1 MRRQQLFLI
10 LFMAVMAVLTV
21 GCQKDEGTVTLVA
34 EIQETM
40 SGNGKVYIDGHTPC
54 WHNGDEVYINN
65 AVYPVTVASGAIAQ
79 IENVESAKDYQ
90 AIYPVSIVV
99 ESSKARNSSI
109 EIILPSMQTYR
120 LANGRQQVD
129 VPMGAYL
136 TKGNTLQF
144 YNLCSIVRVTVH
156 NQLGRALPLGRIE
169 LRAKKAKLSGS
180 GTATVSRKA
189 TNIINMSSSAQNN
202 VGLAFTSDC
211 PATVEAQDTSSFD
224 IVVPSFTTDDVTL
237 TLYTSDG
244 YMCEVVKES
253 MAMARNFI
261 AAVTL
266 DVTALT
272 EAPHAELISG
282 PAFYDAIPKSDKA
295 KSVVFEYNSPV
306 TSGTLLSTPDSPVPI
321 YGNLDGTTWRV
332 STRAS
337 QIHANPN
344 CSNMFKSSWYFST
357 SHAGR
362 ERHIILLLKKID
374 FGNGFITSNVTDM
387 SGMFIS
393 GHELKSLDL
402 SNFNTSNVTDM
413 SRMFAG
419 CWGLT
424 SLNLSNFNT
433 SNVQDMSEM
442 FDACCGLTSLDLPNF
457 NTENV
462 TDMSRMFAQCL
473 LTSLNLSNFN
483 TSKVTNMREMFNSCD
498 KLTSLDLSNF
508 NTENVTDMSGMFA
521 DCSSLTSLSISNF
534 NTEKVVNM
542 CSMFAGCSGL
552 TSLNLS
558 NFNTSNVQDMS
569 SMFSVCIGLTSLDL
583 SNFNTSNVTN
593 MYAMFEVCRMSAL
606 DLSSFNTEKVTNMS
620 EMFLW
625 CEYLTS
631 LNLAHFDMSNV
642 SSKRGMCHDLSTSSG
657 ACTITCPTAVRTALE
672 NGTDL
677 PTSGVT
683 FTWVTS
689 TP

>member
-1 MRRQQLFLI
+1 
-10 LFMAVMAVLTV
+10 MALMAVLTV
-21 GCQKDEGTVTLVA
+21 GCQKDEGTVTLLA
-34 EIQETM
+34 KIQDTM
-40 SGNGKVYIDGHTPC
+40 GGNAKVYIDGRTPC
-54 WHNGDEVYINN
+54 WHDGDEVYINN
-65 AVYPVTVASGAIAQ
+65 AAYPVTAVSGVLAH
-79 IENVESAKDYQ
+79 IENVESAKAYH
-90 AIYPVSIVV
+90 AIFPASIVDK
-99 ESSKARNSSI
+99 SSKSRNSSI
-109 EIILPSMQTYR
+109 AVVLPSMHTYR
-120 LANGRQQVD
+120 LVDGRQKVD
-129 VPMGAYL
+129 MPMSAYL
-136 TKGNTLQF
+136 TGGNTLQF

-156 NQLGRALPLGRIE
+156 NQLGRVLPLGLIE
-169 LRAKKAKLSGS
+169 LRANKAALCGS
-180 GTATVSRKA
+180 ATATVSRKSSDIA
-189 TNIINMSSSAQNN
+189 NMSNNAQNT
-202 VGLAFTSDC
+202 VGLAFTTDC
-211 PATVEAQDTSSFD
+211 PATVEAHGTRTFD
-224 IVVPSFTTDDVTL
+224 IVVPPFSTDDVTL

-244 YMCEVVKES
+244 YMCEMEKVN
-253 MAMARNFI
+253 MALARNTI

-266 DVTALT
+266 DVTSLS

-282 PAFYDAIPKSDKA
+282 PAFNDAIPKSDKA

-321 YGNLDGTTWRV
+321 YGNLDGTTWMV

-387 SGMFIS
+387 SGMFIN

-508 NTENVTDMSGMFA
+508 NTENVTDMSWMFA

>member
-1 MRRQQLFLI
+1 
-10 LFMAVMAVLTV
+10 MALMAVLTV
-21 GCQKDEGTVTLVA
+21 GCQKDEGTVTLLA
-34 EIQETM
+34 KIQDTM
-40 SGNGKVYIDGHTPC
+40 GGNAKVYIDGRTPC
-54 WHNGDEVYINN
+54 WHDGDEVYINN
-65 AVYPVTVASGAIAQ
+65 AAYPVTAVSGVLAH
-79 IENVESAKDYQ
+79 IENVESAKAYH
-90 AIYPVSIVV
+90 AIFPASIVD
-99 ESSKARNSSI
+99 ESSKSRNSSI
-109 EIILPSMQTYR
+109 AVVLPSMHTYW
-120 LANGRQQVD
+120 LVDGRQKVD
-129 VPMGAYL
+129 MPMGAYL
-136 TKGNTLQF
+136 TGGNTLQF

-156 NQLGRALPLGRIE
+156 NLLDRVLPLGRIE
-169 LRAKKAKLSGS
+169 LRANKAALCGS
-180 GTATVSRKA
+180 ATATVSRKSSDIA
-189 TNIINMSSSAQNN
+189 NMSNNAQNT
-202 VGLAFTSDC
+202 VGLAFTTDC
-211 PATVEAQDTSSFD
+211 PATVEAHGTSTFD
-224 IVVPSFTTDDVTL
+224 IVVPPFSTDDVTL

-244 YMCEVVKES
+244 YMCEMEKVN
-253 MAMARNFI
+253 MALARNTI

-266 DVTALT
+266 DVTSLS

-282 PAFYDAIPKSDKA
+282 PAFNDAIPKADKT

-337 QIHANPN
+337 QIYANPN
-344 CSNMFKSSWYFST
+344 CSNMFKSSWYFYT
-357 SHAGR
+357 THAGR

-393 GHELKSLDL
+393 SHELKSLDL

-473 LTSLNLSNFN
+473 LTSLNLSNIN

-508 NTENVTDMSGMFA
+508 NTENVTDMSWMFA

-606 DLSSFNTEKVTNMS
+606 SDMTFKSLCHISSILYNRNSSQRCALTAPNSKKLSFK
-620 EMFLW
+620 
-625 CEYLTS
+625 
-631 LNLAHFDMSNV
+631 
-642 SSKRGMCHDLSTSSG
+642 
-657 ACTITCPTAVRTALE
+657 AVLQR
-672 NGTDL
+672 
-677 PTSGVT
+677 
-683 FTWVTS
+683 
-689 TP
+689 

>member
-1 MRRQQLFLI
+1 
-10 LFMAVMAVLTV
+10 MAVMAVLTV
-21 GCQKDEGTVTLVA
+21 GCQKDEGSVTLVA

-109 EIILPSMQTYR
+109 DVSLPSMQTYR
-120 LANGRQQVD
+120 LANGRQQVN